1 MSDDKAVAEFLSY
14 LNLQKRFS
22 PLTTKNYAIDLKQF
36 FNFLNQEVYDSRL
49 TEISYQHVRSFIA
62 SLIDKKK
69 STVSVNRKISCLK
82 SFFKYALKN
91 NLISNNPM
99 QKIQGPKTP
108 KRLPVFIDENQIEK
122 IFNQLKFD
130 SGFEGIRNKL
140 LIDVLYQTG
149 LRRAE
154 LINLKETDLDLIS
167 LQLKVLGKRNK
178 ERIIPF
184 SIHLKRSIQK
194 YLNAKH
200 ENNLI
205 NSFLF
210 VNLKNIQLS
219 PQALTKIVSEILSEV
234 TTNKKKSPH
243 VLRHTFATHL
253 LNRGADI
260 NAVKELL
267 GHANLSA
274 TQIYTHNT
282 IEKLKKSYNQAHPRS
297 GN

>member
-49 TEISYQHVRSFIA
+49 SEISYQHVRSFIA

-184 SIHLKRSIQK
+184 SIHLKRSIQE
-194 YLNAKH
+194 YLNAKQ

>member
-1 MSDDKAVAEFLSY
+1 MSDDKAVTEFLSY

-184 SIHLKRSIQK
+184 SIHLKRSIQD
-194 YLNAKH
+194 YLNAKQ

>member
-22 PLTTKNYAIDLKQF
+22 PLTTKNYAVDLKQF

-49 TEISYQHVRSFIA
+49 SEISYQHVRSFIA

-108 KRLPVFIDENQIEK
+108 KRLPVFIDENQIDK

-184 SIHLKRSIQK
+184 SIHLKRSIQE
-194 YLNAKH
+194 YLNAKQ

>member
-1 MSDDKAVAEFLSY
+1 MSDDKAVDEFLSY

-22 PLTTKNYAIDLKQF
+22 PLTTKNYAVDLKQF

-49 TEISYQHVRSFIA
+49 SEISYQHVRSFIA

-82 SFFKYALKN
+82 SFFKFALKN

-184 SIHLKRSIQK
+184 SIHLKRSIQE
-194 YLNAKH
+194 YLNAKQ

-243 VLRHTFATHL
+243 ILRHTFATHL

>member
-1 MSDDKAVAEFLSY
+1 MSDDKAVDEFLSY

-82 SFFKYALKN
+82 SFFKFALKN

-184 SIHLKRSIQK
+184 SIHLKRSIQE
-194 YLNAKH
+194 YLNAKQ

>member
-22 PLTTKNYAIDLKQF
+22 PLTTKNYAVDLKQF

-49 TEISYQHVRSFIA
+49 SEISYQHVRSFIA

-108 KRLPVFIDENQIEK
+108 KRLPVFIDENQIDK

-184 SIHLKRSIQK
+184 SIHLKRSIQE
-194 YLNAKH
+194 YLNSKQ

>member
-1 MSDDKAVAEFLSY
+1 MSDDKAVDEFLSY

-22 PLTTKNYAIDLKQF
+22 PLTTKNYAVDLKQF

-82 SFFKYALKN
+82 SFFKFALKN

-108 KRLPVFIDENQIEK
+108 KRLPVFIDENQIDK

-184 SIHLKRSIQK
+184 SIHLKRCIQE
-194 YLNAKH
+194 YLNAKQ

>member
-1 MSDDKAVAEFLSY
+1 MSDDKAVDEFLSY

-69 STVSVNRKISCLK
+69 STVCVNRKISCLK
-82 SFFKYALKN
+82 SFFKFALKN

-184 SIHLKRSIQK
+184 SIHLKRSIQE
-194 YLNAKH
+194 YLNAKQ

>member
-1 MSDDKAVAEFLSY
+1 MSDDKAVDEFLSY

-82 SFFKYALKN
+82 SFFKFALKN

-184 SIHLKRSIQK
+184 SIHLKRSIQE
-194 YLNAKH
+194 YLNAKQ

-243 VLRHTFATHL
+243 ILRHTFATHL

>member
-1 MSDDKAVAEFLSY
+1 MSDDKAVDEFLSY

-22 PLTTKNYAIDLKQF
+22 PLTTKNYAVDLKQF

-49 TEISYQHVRSFIA
+49 SEISYQHVRSFIA

-108 KRLPVFIDENQIEK
+108 KRLPVFIDENQIDK

-184 SIHLKRSIQK
+184 SIHLKRSIQE
-194 YLNAKH
+194 YLNAKQ

-210 VNLKNIQLS
+210 VNLKKERKMTH
-219 PQALTKIVSEILSEV
+219 PILSLV
-234 TTNKKKSPH
+234 
-243 VLRHTFATHL
+243 
-253 LNRGADI
+253 
-260 NAVKELL
+260 
-267 GHANLSA
+267 
-274 TQIYTHNT
+274 
-282 IEKLKKSYNQAHPRS
+282 
-297 GN
+297 

>member
-1 MSDDKAVAEFLSY
+1 MSDDKAVDEFLSY

-22 PLTTKNYAIDLKQF
+22 PLTTKNYAVDLKQF

-49 TEISYQHVRSFIA
+49 SEISYQHVRSFIA

-82 SFFKYALKN
+82 SFFKFALKN

-184 SIHLKRSIQK
+184 SIHLKRSIQE
-194 YLNAKH
+194 YLNAKQ

>member
-1 MSDDKAVAEFLSY
+1 MSNDKVVDEFLSY

-36 FNFLNQEVYDSRL
+36 FNFLNQEVYVSLLD
-49 TEISYQHVRSFIA
+49 EISYQHVRSFIA

-91 NLISNNPM
+91 NLILNNPM
-99 QKIQGPKTP
+99 QKIQGPKMT
-108 KRLPVFIDENQIEK
+108 KRLPIFIDEPQIEK

-130 SGFEGIRNKL
+130 TGFEGIRNRL
-140 LIDVLYQTG
+140 LIDILYQTG

-184 SIHLKRSIQK
+184 SILLKRSIQE
-194 YLNAKH
+194 YLIIKQA
-200 ENNLI
+200 NNL
-205 NSFLF
+205 NNPFLF
-210 VNLKNIQLS
+210 VNIKNIQLS
-219 PQALTKIVSEILSEV
+219 PQALTKVVSQILGAV

-243 VLRHTFATHL
+243 ILRHTFATHL

-274 TQIYTHNT
+274 TQIYTHNS

>member
-1 MSDDKAVAEFLSY
+1 MSDDKAVDEFLSY

-22 PLTTKNYAIDLKQF
+22 PLTTKNYAVDLKQF

-49 TEISYQHVRSFIA
+49 SEISYQHVRSFIA

-108 KRLPVFIDENQIEK
+108 KRLPVFIDENQIDK

-184 SIHLKRSIQK
+184 SIHLKRSIQE
-194 YLNAKH
+194 YLNAKQ

>member
-1 MSDDKAVAEFLSY
+1 MSDDKAVDEFLSY

-22 PLTTKNYAIDLKQF
+22 PLTTKNYAVDLKQF

-49 TEISYQHVRSFIA
+49 SEISYQHVRSFIA

-108 KRLPVFIDENQIEK
+108 KLLPVFIDENQIDK

-184 SIHLKRSIQK
+184 SIHLKRSIQE
-194 YLNAKH
+194 YLNAKQ

>member
-184 SIHLKRSIQK
+184 SIHLKRSIQE
-194 YLNAKH
+194 YLNAKQQ
-200 ENNLI
+200 NNLI

>member
-1 MSDDKAVAEFLSY
+1 MSDDKAVDEFLSY

-22 PLTTKNYAIDLKQF
+22 PLTTKNYAVDLKQF

-49 TEISYQHVRSFIA
+49 SEISYQHVRSFIA

-82 SFFKYALKN
+82 SFFKFALKN

-108 KRLPVFIDENQIEK
+108 KRLPVFIDENQIDK

-184 SIHLKRSIQK
+184 SIHLKRSIQE
-194 YLNAKH
+194 YLNAKQ

-243 VLRHTFATHL
+243 ILRHTFATHL

>member
-1 MSDDKAVAEFLSY
+1 MSDDKAVDEFLSY

-22 PLTTKNYAIDLKQF
+22 PLTTKNYAVDLKQF

-49 TEISYQHVRSFIA
+49 SEISYQHVRSFIA

-82 SFFKYALKN
+82 SFFKFALKN

-108 KRLPVFIDENQIEK
+108 KRLPVFIDENQIDK

-184 SIHLKRSIQK
+184 SIHLKRSIQE
-194 YLNAKH
+194 YLNAKQ

>member
-1 MSDDKAVAEFLSY
+1 MSDDKAVDEFLSY

-22 PLTTKNYAIDLKQF
+22 PLTTKNYAVDLKQF

-49 TEISYQHVRSFIA
+49 SEISYQHVRSFIS

-184 SIHLKRSIQK
+184 SIHLKRSIQE
-194 YLNAKH
+194 YLNAKQ

>member
-22 PLTTKNYAIDLKQF
+22 PLTTKNYAVDLKQF

-49 TEISYQHVRSFIA
+49 SEISYQHVRSFIA

-82 SFFKYALKN
+82 SFFKYAIKN

-108 KRLPVFIDENQIEK
+108 KRLPVFIDENQIDK

-184 SIHLKRSIQK
+184 SIHLKRSIQE
-194 YLNAKH
+194 YLNAKQ